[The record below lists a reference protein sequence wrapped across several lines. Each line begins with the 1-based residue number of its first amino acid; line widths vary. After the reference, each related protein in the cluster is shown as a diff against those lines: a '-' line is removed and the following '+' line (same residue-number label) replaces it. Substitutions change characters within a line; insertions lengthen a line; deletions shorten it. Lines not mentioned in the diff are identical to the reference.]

1 MFRWDASSCDAMNE
15 ALDLLQRLAGATDAH
30 LYVKDEHCRFLYGN
44 AAVARMLSTT
54 PEAMVGQTDADFV
67 DETAA
72 RPFREADHRVLA
84 TGQPETLRTRVVSM
98 AVRCFLKI
106 EKCRL
111 LLGKGVWALPASPSS
126 RPALMPSHKAGNPQR
141 AN

>member
-15 ALDLLQRLAGATDAH
+15 ALDLLRRLAGATDAH

-72 RPFREADHRVLA
+72 RPFREADHKVLA
-84 TGQPETLRTRVVSM
+84 TGQPETLCTRVVIDGR
-98 AVRCFLKI
+98 AVLFEDRKVPI
-106 EKCRL
+106 A
-111 LLGKGVWALPASPSS
+111 LGEG
-126 RPALMPSHKAGNPQR
+126 RMGIAGIAFITPCLD
-141 AN
+141 AKP